1 MKKYS
6 GKLIKALMVLG
17 VLSVSAAATAQT
29 AGTWGFKVG
38 INKITPKVDSGDMSA
53 PALPGT
59 KADVGSDTKPIFAG
73 SYMATDNISVE
84 LDLGVPYKHDLM
96 GAGAIE
102 GTGKIGSAE
111 VLPPTLF
118 FQYRFLEAKSMFR
131 PYLGLGLTYA
141 YFQKET
147 GSGALTALTNTGSS
161 TPTTF
166 KLDSAFGL
174 SPQVGV
180 LFAFNEKWFADFSV
194 TKTYL
199 KTTSHFSTGQTLDV
213 KLNPVAV
220 AVAVGMTF

>member
-1 MKKYS
+1 MKKCS
-6 GKLIKALMVLG
+6 KTAIKSLMVLAAM
-17 VLSVSAAATAQT
+17 SASAVASAQT
-29 AGTWGFKVG
+29 AGTWSFKVG
-38 INKITPKVDSGDMSA
+38 INKITPKVDSGNMSA
-53 PALPGT
+53 PALPNT

-73 SYMATDNISVE
+73 SYMATDNVAVE
-84 LDLGVPYKHDLM
+84 LDLGVPYKHDLL
-96 GAGAIE
+96 GAGSVE

-118 FQYRFLEAKSMFR
+118 VQYRFLEPKSMFR
-131 PYLGLGLTYA
+131 PYVGLGFTYA

-147 GSGALTALTNTGSS
+147 GSGAMTALTNTGSS

-166 KLDSAFGL
+166 SLDSAFGL
-174 SPQVGV
+174 SPQVGL
-180 LFAFNEKWFADFSV
+180 LFAFNEKWFADVSV